1 VEARV
6 VEAYNFPVEEAGM
19 ERLWLDHN
27 SGCDIQPRLDDDA
40 RDLPERGVDM
50 GYSDDAVVV
59 VVEEVPRGYLQGD
72 ESDVPSEEE
81 DLEAH
86 YFSATE
92 KGLNSYCWICWVVRC
107 CC

>member
-1 VEARV
+1 M
-6 VEAYNFPVEEAGM
+6 EAYNFPVVEEGM

-59 VVEEVPRGYLQGD
+59 VVVEEVPRGYLQGD
-72 ESDVPSEEE
+72 ESDVP
-81 DLEAH
+81 
-86 YFSATE
+86 
-92 KGLNSYCWICWVVRC
+92 
-107 CC
+107 